1 MRAVKTRQ
9 ITILLALV
17 IFTSLVP
24 ATSNSVSLNSA
35 TRDCLNKKIGVAA
48 TKKIVAAKTLNS
60 TQKKQVESCTKTKVA
75 LPKVSPTPEPTPSPS
90 PSVTSTPS
98 PTPSPTATP
107 TPSPTKS
114 SSSITKYFQVVELP
128 NGIKSCPFVPGFDVK
143 EFTLNKDENVYALYG
158 QKKVDSGTKVC
169 KADSIWEYVVPVKP
183 AMPLSDEAKVAV
195 SSWAEFRSKRSV
207 NNGFKLRFYI
217 DPSGDPT
224 ITARDYLGFMETTAI
239 FGPEL
244 GAGNSYSVAIGYTD
258 KFITDEVG
266 KDYFLSTTKD
276 RTQSIWG
283 TNMSQGGQCYG
294 NFWAPQKG
302 VTPKISGHVGDITLC
317 NHRMGVNH
325 SPDMAHTAP
334 HELFHGV
341 QFSIR
346 PDWEAE
352 FSMWWSEGS
361 AFFTGSMIAADLGLL
376 DIERNRAF
384 WIAQLIEESTD
395 RRLSK
400 MNSNDHASRRA
411 GFLAVE
417 LFISKY
423 GFNKFLD
430 VYKKQGELA
439 KADPNGPGA
448 NKNFAPAFKAVTG
461 QELTDFMAEADLYI
475 ERMVDERLKYPR

>member
-1 MRAVKTRQ
+1 VAKTRRMP
-9 ITILLALV
+9 ILVTLA
-17 IFTSLVP
+17 IFASLVP
-24 ATSNSVSLNSA
+24 VTSNSVTLSSA

-48 TKKIVAAKTLNS
+48 TKKIAAAKTLS
-60 TQKKQVESCTKTKVA
+60 SSQKKQVESCTKIKVA
-75 LPKVSPTPEPTPSPS
+75 LPKVSPTSEPTPSPS
-90 PSVTSTPS
+90 PSPLVTPTPSPTQSPTPS
-98 PTPSPTATP
+98 PTPSPT
-107 TPSPTKS
+107 KS
-114 SSSITKYFQVVELP
+114 SNSNVRYFQIVELP

-143 EFTLNKDENVYALYG
+143 EFTLNSREDVYALYG
-158 QKKVDSGTKVC
+158 QKKLDAGTRVC
-169 KADSIWEYVVPVKP
+169 RGESFWEFVTPAKP
-183 AMPLSDEAKVAV
+183 AMPLSEEGKIAV
-195 SSWAEFRSKRSV
+195 SSWLDFRSKRST
-207 NNGFKLRFYI
+207 NNDFKLRFYI
-217 DPSGDPT
+217 DPTGDAT
-224 ITARDYLGFMETTAI
+224 VTARDFLGFMEAVSI

-244 GAGNSYSVAIGYTD
+244 GVGKSYSVAIGYSD
-258 KFITDEVG
+258 KFITDEVN
-266 KDYFLSTTKD
+266 KDYFLTTTKD
-276 RTQSIWG
+276 RTKSVWG
-283 TNMSQGGQCYG
+283 TNISQGGQCYG
-294 NFWAPQKG
+294 NFWSPQKEI
-302 VTPKISGHVGDITLC
+302 TSKIAGHVGDITLC
-317 NHRMGVNH
+317 NHRMGINH

-361 AFFTGSMIAADLGLL
+361 AFFVGAMIAADLGLL

-384 WIAQLIEESTD
+384 WIAQLIEESSE

-430 VYKKQGELA
+430 VYRKQGELA

-448 NKNFAPAFKAVTG
+448 NKNFAPAFKSVTG
-461 QELTDFMAEADLYI
+461 QELTAFMAEADLYI
-475 ERMVDERLKYPR
+475 ERIVAERLKFPR